1 MIPLLIERL
10 FPGAPAMGW
19 DPLPALQG
27 VAAGAAVT
35 LLFTLPPLLGLRGVR
50 PNLIFRREMA
60 ESAPPRRRRAQ
71 LLAAAAILAGVGLL
85 AVWLVEGS
93 PRHALRLGLYFT
105 VGLAVGLAA
114 LAGIAR
120 LMLAALRAL
129 LRRARLPLAL
139 RHGFAN
145 LYRPGNHATAVLVA
159 LGVGVMFIL
168 TVFLLE
174 RALAAQM
181 AANAPRGMPNVFL
194 LDIPAPDR
202 AEVVE
207 LAGRQPGVEQPP
219 ELMSAVAMRLVSVD
233 GVTVKEL
240 GLERRGR
247 RYLRTRTVT
256 WMAAKPP
263 DLLLVR
269 GAWWE
274 ASPRTEGPRISV
286 EEDAAGILGVKP
298 GSVMLWDAWGRKVEA
313 RVAAVHRSEGARMSS
328 RFEFIFSPGALEE
341 MPAVYYGAMRVRPPD
356 VAALQRVMYDR
367 YPTVTVVN
375 VADVLAVVQQ
385 VVDQVAVLY
394 RFLSLFTVLAG
405 AVILASSVAG
415 TRFRRIRE
423 VAVLK
428 ALGATRRRVAEIF
441 SIEFL
446 LLGAVA
452 GVMGSLLAMGFTSA
466 VLKGLLEV
474 PYRPDL
480 LPAAVAVVL
489 TALMAIVTGWLA
501 SWRILGRRPLEVLRE
516 E

>member
-1 MIPLLIERL
+1 
-10 FPGAPAMGW
+10 
-19 DPLPALQG
+19 
-27 VAAGAAVT
+27 
-35 LLFTLPPLLGLRGVR
+35 
-50 PNLIFRREMA
+50 
-60 ESAPPRRRRAQ
+60 
-71 LLAAAAILAGVGLL
+71 
-85 AVWLVEGS
+85 
-93 PRHALRLGLYFT
+93 
-105 VGLAVGLAA
+105 
-114 LAGIAR
+114 
-120 LMLAALRAL
+120 
-129 LRRARLPLAL
+129 
-139 RHGFAN
+139 
-145 LYRPGNHATAVLVA
+145 
-159 LGVGVMFIL
+159 
-168 TVFLLE
+168 
-174 RALAAQM
+174 
-181 AANAPRGMPNVFL
+181 
-194 LDIPAPDR
+194 
-202 AEVVE
+202 
-207 LAGRQPGVEQPP
+207 
-219 ELMSAVAMRLVSVD
+219 
-233 GVTVKEL
+233 
-240 GLERRGR
+240 
-247 RYLRTRTVT
+247 
-256 WMAAKPP
+256 
-263 DLLLVR
+263 
-269 GAWWE
+269 
-274 ASPRTEGPRISV
+274 
-286 EEDAAGILGVKP
+286 
-298 GSVMLWDAWGRKVEA
+298 
-313 RVAAVHRSEGARMSS
+313 MSS

-452 GVMGSLLAMGFTSA
+452 GVMGSLLAMGFTAA